1 MPIKKSTIIKY
12 MNFQYSI
19 IYTISI
25 IIISLNNIGNSYIWK
40 VINKKIHNKYKNTRK
55 DMKVN

>member
-25 IIISLNNIGNSYIWK
+25 IIISLNNIGNSIIWK

>member
-19 IYTISI
+19 IYT
-25 IIISLNNIGNSYIWK
+25 
-40 VINKKIHNKYKNTRK
+40 KYYYFLLFY
-55 DMKVN
+55 MIFILFYLQHL